1 MPRPAEDKRDRKKRV
16 PFGVPRMKLKTD
28 QVPGKV
34 RRWINDDVDRLG
46 SAHEGGYEFVEHAQ
60 SGSAGSA
67 DITIRDG
74 MDSRVSK
81 VVGTKADGSP
91 LRAYLMEID
100 EDWYKEDQEAKQ
112 SRVDKTEEALRRG
125 TDETGTPGRD
135 GRYIPREGIKIERS

>member
-1 MPRPAEDKRDRKKRV
+1 MSDVCSSDIDRKKRV
-16 PFGVPRMKLKTD
+16 PFGVPRMELKTD

-34 RRWINDDVDRLG
+34 RRWINDDVDRLE
-46 SAHEGGYEFVEHAQ
+46 SAQEGGYEFVESAK
-60 SGSAGSA
+60 SGAAGHA
-67 DITIRDG
+67 DITARDG
-74 MDSRVSK
+74 LDSRVSK

-112 SRVDKTEEALRRG
+112 GRVDKTEVALRRG